1 MGRFGRVGV
10 VIAGYVLAIA
20 AAAVAAWLYDVRVGA
35 LPYDTSGGMYAG
47 GQMLQSLAVFL
58 MVALA
63 PSLYGLWLLRRHTTF
78 WNGVA
83 LASIAFAA
91 LGLIAVLSTRAYSA
105 ASPNVAL
112 LLLSLLGLAQLLG
125 VPLWSA
131 AFALFAWLAPTREA
145 RRKLIIAVGIELV
158 IAVCAAVH
166 WFVPNSP
173 I

>member
-10 VIAGYVLAIA
+10 VIAGYILAIV

-63 PSLYGLWLLRRHTTF
+63 PSLYGLWLLRRHTRF
-78 WNGVA
+78 WNGVGV
-83 LASIAFAA
+83 ASIAFAA
-91 LGLIAVLSTRAYSA
+91 VGHSRDRHMVRIASLGDQLMQPIELRERALERQLHQRLIG
-105 ASPNVAL
+105 
-112 LLLSLLGLAQLLG
+112 LGF
-125 VPLWSA
+125 V
-131 AFALFAWLAPTREA
+131 
-145 RRKLIIAVGIELV
+145 LIIAVGIEVV
-158 IAVCAAVH
+158 IGGCAAVH